1 MGAQEF
7 QIYAT
12 EATPKKAFRKA
23 VEESLYSYG
32 HSGYTGTIA
41 EKSTFTMASL
51 TVLPEPK
58 VHQLINTTMD
68 TTYRDKW
75 GPAGCIQIQSANKK
89 QLNTYIF
96 YGWASC

>member
-12 EATPKKAFRKA
+12 EATPKKAFKEA

-32 HSGYTGTIA
+32 HDGYTGTIA

-51 TVLPEPK
+51 TIMSEAK
-58 VHQLINTTMD
+58 ARQLINATIN
-68 TTYRDKW
+68 TTYGDKW
-75 GPAGCIQIQSANKK
+75 GPAGCIQISSTNKH
-89 QLNTYIF
+89 LNTYIF

>member
-1 MGAQEF
+1 MGAQDF

-12 EATPKKAFRKA
+12 ESTSKKAFKKA

-32 HSGYTGTIA
+32 HGGYTGTIA

-51 TVLPEPK
+51 TVLPEEK
-58 VHQLINTTMD
+58 AHQLINATVN
-68 TTYRDKW
+68 TTYGDKW
-75 GPAGCIQIQSANKK
+75 GPAGCIQIQTADK